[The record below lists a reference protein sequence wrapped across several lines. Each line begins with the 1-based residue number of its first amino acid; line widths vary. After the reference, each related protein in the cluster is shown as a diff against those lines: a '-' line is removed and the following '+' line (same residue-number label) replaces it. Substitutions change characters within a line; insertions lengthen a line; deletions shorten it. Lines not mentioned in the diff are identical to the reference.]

1 MFQLLSVDLDF
12 NIPCITSKLCLD
24 FCRMHKPFS
33 DQVVIREKK
42 MALRP
47 KPNEYSNLFKSL
59 HLHPQAFLSVQ
70 AHVINVILFLD

>member
-42 MALRP
+42 
-47 KPNEYSNLFKSL
+47 NGS
-59 HLHPQAFLSVQ
+59 QAK
-70 AHVINVILFLD
+70 AK